1 MKEKR
6 DRLFRVN
13 RPHIRPLELLNGDN
27 YGKDMAILWAA
38 YKLGSFEE
46 RIEPGLEQK
55 EFAALFITI
64 ASGYNL
70 GWMIEDRNAKFKNE
84 YGPIG
89 IVLAVSNGWEL
100 EPHFEKFQWAS
111 AKNILK
117 SFVAFLQMMRYDK
130 TIGIV
135 NIYSL
140 KDSKNLFD
148 HITEYGVLRYAT
160 KIPKGDIRGDRYIY
174 YTHGKRK

>member
-13 RPHIRPLELLNGDN
+13 RPHIRPLELLHGDQ
-27 YGKDMAILWAA
+27 YGKDLGVLWAA
-38 YKLGSFEE
+38 YKLGSFDQ
-46 RIEPGLEQK
+46 RIEEGLEQK
-55 EFAALFITI
+55 DFADLMITI

-70 GWMIEDRNAKFKNE
+70 GWIIEDKNPKFKNE

-89 IVLAVSNGWEL
+89 LMLAVYNGWEL
-100 EPHFEKFQWAS
+100 EPHFEYFQWAS
-111 AKNILK
+111 KRNILK
-117 SFVAFLQMMRYDK
+117 GVVAFLQMMRYDK

-135 NIYSL
+135 NVYSQ

-148 HITEYGVLRYAT
+148 HITEYGVLRFAT

-174 YTHGKRK
+174 YTHGRAK

>member
-6 DRLFRVN
+6 DRLFRVS
-13 RPHIRPLELLNGDN
+13 RPHIRPLELLNGET

-38 YKLGSFEE
+38 YKLGSFDQ
-46 RIEPGLEQK
+46 IESGLDQK
-55 EFAALFITI
+55 EFANFIISI
-64 ASGYNL
+64 ANGYNI
-70 GWMIEDRNAKFKNE
+70 GWIIEDKNKQFKEE

-89 IVLAVSNGWEL
+89 LVLSVYNGWEL

-111 AKNILK
+111 SRNILK
-117 SFVAFLQMMRYDK
+117 AFVSFFQMMRYDK
-130 TIGIV
+130 TVGIV
-135 NIYSL
+135 NVYSL
-140 KDSKNLFD
+140 RESKNLFD
-148 HITEYGVLRYAT
+148 HICKYGVLRYAA